1 MIRIYFKHVMLL
13 LTYGM
18 RLLSSFLLNLVPF
31 KEIVCRFTFLCY
43 WLYTASF
50 AGLLSFVTGCTLL
63 LLGPC
68 WSEFQCFSFF
78 FVLLVIYGRNLQRYW
93 AQGLIG
99 VFERILVVV
108 FCLEKHQNNNFF
120 IFLKLFLI

>member
-68 WSEFQCFSFF
+68 W
-78 FVLLVIYGRNLQRYW
+78 W
-93 AQGLIG
+93 
-99 VFERILVVV
+99 VFESILVVV

>member
-63 LLGPC
+63 LLQVYFPLLLAVH
-68 WSEFQCFSFF
+68 CFSL
-78 FVLLVIYGRNLQRYW
+78 VLVGRSFNVFPFSLYCWLYMGEIYKDI
-93 AQGLIG
+93 GL
-99 VFERILVVV
+99 
-108 FCLEKHQNNNFF
+108 KD
-120 IFLKLFLI
+120 